1 MNRTISLNGSTLKY
15 QIKNRIWYVLFT
27 PVENDLDAQL
37 DTIATK
43 NCQLQGLSHKS
54 FLYKGVRFNAD
65 TTGPP
70 LRSNKLAPSLKPEME
85 DYLSK
90 VNECRDY
97 EENLITGY
105 ITMVLNLCKHPR
117 DCLRLLPSGLHAH
130 IESLLIGCTESDL
143 NEETV
148 QEVLKKNQKPLQ
160 MIKERM
166 ALNLLLR

>member
-1 MNRTISLNGSTLKY
+1 MTTSLYEPNLKY
-15 QIKNRIWYVLFT
+15 LIKTRIWGVLFT
-27 PVENDLDAQL
+27 PVENALDAQL
-37 DTIATK
+37 DLIATK

-65 TTGPP
+65 ITGPP

-90 VNECRDY
+90 VNEYRDY
-97 EENLITGY
+97 EENVITGY
-105 ITMVLNLCKHPR
+105 ITLVLNLCKHPR

-130 IESLLIGCTESDL
+130 IESLLNNCTESDL
-143 NEETV
+143 DEETV
-148 QEVLKKNQKPLQ
+148 QETLKKNQKPYQ

>member
-1 MNRTISLNGSTLKY
+1 MTTSLYEPNLKY
-15 QIKNRIWYVLFT
+15 LIKTRIWGVLFT
-27 PVENDLDAQL
+27 PVENALDAQL
-37 DTIATK
+37 DLIATK

-65 TTGPP
+65 ITGPP

-90 VNECRDY
+90 VNEYRDY
-97 EENLITGY
+97 EENVITGY
-105 ITMVLNLCKHPR
+105 ITLVLNLCKHPR

-130 IESLLIGCTESDL
+130 IESLLSNCTESDL
-143 NEETV
+143 DEETV
-148 QEVLKKNQKPLQ
+148 QEALKKNQKPYQ

>member
-1 MNRTISLNGSTLKY
+1 MTTFQYKPALKY
-15 QIKNRIWYVLFT
+15 LIKIRIWSVLFAS
-27 PVENDLDAQL
+27 VENALDEQL
-37 DTIATK
+37 NLIATK

-65 TTGPP
+65 TTSPP

-90 VNECRDY
+90 VNEYRNY
-97 EENLITGY
+97 EENLIIGY
-105 ITMVLNLCKHPR
+105 ITMILNLCKHPR

-130 IESLLIGCTESDL
+130 IESLLSDCTESTLD
-143 NEETV
+143 EETV
-148 QEVLKKNQKPLQ
+148 QEVLKKNQKPFQ

>member
-1 MNRTISLNGSTLKY
+1 MTISLNGSTLKY

-37 DTIATK
+37 DIIAIK
-43 NCQLQGLSHKS
+43 NCRLQGLSHKS
-54 FLYKGVRFNAD
+54 FLYKGVKYNAD
-65 TTGPP
+65 ITGPP
-70 LRSNKLAPSLKPEME
+70 LRSNQLAPSLKPEME

-90 VNECRDY
+90 VKEYLSN
-97 EENLITGY
+97 EENLIIGY
-105 ITMVLNLCKHPR
+105 ITMILNLCEHPR
-117 DCLRLLPSGLHAH
+117 DCLRLLPSGLHTH
-130 IESLLIGCTESDL
+130 IESLLRGFTETDL